1 MKHLKF
7 PSAQTILFIIAGLVT
22 LLTWVIPA
30 GKYDTLSYNTSTD
43 KFTRLSLDEEI
54 SLAASQT
61 TLEDLNIKIPIQK
74 FTNGDI
80 YKPINIPGT
89 YKKLE
94 SQPQNFYD
102 FVKSPV
108 KGIIEA
114 ADIIFLVL
122 IIGGLIGILNKSG
135 AFDAAIGQLAIL
147 LKGREPLL
155 IVLVTTLVAL
165 GGTTFGFAE
174 ETIAFFPIL
183 IPVFLAAKYDAIVGV
198 ASIFLGSAIGTMCST
213 INPFSTIIASD
224 SAGISWTT
232 GLYGRVFM
240 LLLCLTITILYIMRY
255 AKRVKNDPT
264 KSLIYDQREEIAN
277 LFAIKDTT
285 NINFN
290 WRLKLALFVFTSC
303 FIIMIIGVSMLDWW
317 FVEMTTV
324 FLIGAIIIGF
334 IIKISETDFIET
346 FVKGASDL
354 LGVALIIGIARG
366 VTVLM
371 TDGLISDTLL
381 YYASDITTGMNKGVF
396 ASVLTVIYSG
406 LSFFIPSS
414 SGMAVLTMPIMA
426 PLADTVG
433 IGREVVVNT
442 YQYGLGLFYLINPT
456 GLILASLAVAKINYS
471 KWLKFIFPLFIMLL
485 LVTLIVLAMSSYL

>member
-7 PSAQTILFIIAGLVT
+7 PSAQTILFIIAALVT
-22 LLTWVIPA
+22 LLTWLIPA
-30 GKYDTLSYNTSTD
+30 GKYDTLSYNTKTD
-43 KFTRLSLDEEI
+43 KFTRLSLDKEI
-54 SLAASQT
+54 ELPASQA
-61 TLEDLNIKIPIQK
+61 TLEDLNIKIPLGK

-89 YKKLE
+89 YSELE
-94 SQPQNFYD
+94 AQPQGFLE

-135 AFDAAIGQLAIL
+135 AFDAAIGQLVNL
-147 LKGREPLL
+147 LKGRESLL

-198 ASIFLGSAIGTMCST
+198 ACIFLGSAIGTMCST

-224 SAGISWTT
+224 SAGINWTT
-232 GLYGRVFM
+232 GLYGRIFM
-240 LLLCLTITILYIMRY
+240 LLLCLTITILYILNY
-255 AKRVKNDPT
+255 AKRVKNDPS
-264 KSLIYDQREEIAN
+264 KSIIYHQKEEIEA
-277 LFAIKDTT
+277 LFALKNST
-285 NINFN
+285 NIKFN

-303 FIIMIIGVSMLDWW
+303 FILMIIGVSVLDWW
-317 FVEMTTV
+317 FIEMTTV
-324 FLIGAIIIGF
+324 FLVGSILIGF
-334 IIKISETDFIET
+334 IIKMSETEFIET

-381 YYASDITTGMNKGVF
+381 FYASDLTTGMSKGIF
-396 ASVLTVIYSG
+396 TSVLTMIYAG

-433 IGREVVVNT
+433 IGREIVVNT

-456 GLILASLAVAKINYS
+456 GLILASLAVAKINFS
-471 KWLKFIFPLFIMLL
+471 KWLKFIMPLFIILT
-485 LVTLIVLAMSSYL
+485 LVILIVLALSSYV

>member
-147 LKGREPLL
+147 LKGRESLL

>member
-1 MKHLKF
+1 MKTLKF

-22 LLTWVIPA
+22 LLTWFVPA
-30 GKYDTLSYNTSTD
+30 GKYDTLRYNESIG
-43 KFTRLSLDEEI
+43 KFTRLSLNNEKT
-54 SLAASQT
+54 LAATQAS
-61 TLEDLNIKIPIQK
+61 LDRLNIKIPIEK

-89 YKKLE
+89 YKKLDA
-94 SQPQNFYD
+94 QPQSFFD
-102 FVKSPV
+102 FVKSPI

-122 IIGGLIGILNKSG
+122 IIGGLIGILNRSG
-135 AFDAAIGQLAIL
+135 AFDAAITQLAII
-147 LKGREPLL
+147 LKGRESLL
-155 IVLVTTLVAL
+155 IVFVTTLVAL

-183 IPVFLAAKYDAIVGV
+183 IPVFLAAKYDAIVAI

-224 SAGISWTT
+224 AAGINWTT
-232 GLYGRVFM
+232 GLYGRIFM
-240 LLLCLTITILYIMRY
+240 LVLCLSVTIFYIMRY

-264 KSLIYDQREEIAN
+264 KSLVYDQRDEIAN
-277 LFAIKDTT
+277 LFTLKDSSK
-285 NINFN
+285 INFN
-290 WRLKLALFVFTSC
+290 WRLKLALIIFTSC
-303 FIIMIIGVSMLDWW
+303 FILMIIGVSLLDWW
-317 FVEMTTV
+317 FVEMTTI

-334 IIKISETDFIET
+334 IVQMNELDFIDT
-346 FVKGASDL
+346 FVKGAGDL
-354 LGVALIIGIARG
+354 LGVALIIGLARG

-396 ASVLTVIYSG
+396 TSSLAIIYSG

-426 PLADTVG
+426 PLSDTVG

-442 YQYGLGLFYLINPT
+442 YQYGLGLFYLVNPT

-471 KWLKFIFPLFIMLL
+471 KWLKFIFPLFIALIII
-485 LVTLIVLAMSSYL
+485 TLIVLAVSSYL

>member
-1 MKHLKF
+1 MKNLKF

-22 LLTWVIPA
+22 LLTWFVPA
-30 GKYDTLSYNTSTD
+30 GKYDTLSYDASDD
-43 KFTRLSLDEEI
+43 KFTRLTLNKEI
-54 SLAASQT
+54 TLTASQA
-61 TLEDLNIKIPIQK
+61 TLNDLNIKIPIGK
-74 FTNGDI
+74 FTSGDI

-94 SQPQNFYD
+94 AKPQGFFD
-102 FVKSPV
+102 FVKSPI

-135 AFDAAIGQLAIL
+135 AFDAAIAQLASL
-147 LKGREPLL
+147 LRGRESLL
-155 IVLVTTLVAL
+155 IVFVTSLVAL

-224 SAGISWTT
+224 AAGINWTT

-240 LLLCLTITILYIMRY
+240 LLLCLAITILYIMRY

-264 KSLIYDQREEIAN
+264 KSLIYDQREEIAQ
-277 LFAIKDTT
+277 LFSMKDSSH
-285 NINFN
+285 IDFN
-290 WRLKLALFVFTSC
+290 WRLKLALAVFTCS
-303 FIIMIIGVSMLDWW
+303 FILMIIGVSMLDWW

-324 FLIGAIIIGF
+324 FLIGSIIIGF
-334 IIKISETDFIET
+334 IIKISETEFIET
-346 FVKGASDL
+346 FVKGAGDL

-371 TDGLISDTLL
+371 SDGLISDTLL
-381 YYASDITTGMNKGVF
+381 YYASDITTGMNKGIF
-396 ASVLTVIYSG
+396 AGVMTMIYSG

-426 PLADTVG
+426 PLADTVR
-433 IGREVVVNT
+433 IGREIVVNT

-456 GLILASLAVAKINYS
+456 GLILASLAVAKINFS
-471 KWLKFIFPLFIMLL
+471 KWLKFVFPLFFILL
-485 LVTLIVLAMSSYL
+485 LVTLIVLALSSYL

>member
-1 MKHLKF
+1 MKTLKF

-22 LLTWVIPA
+22 LLTWFVPA
-30 GKYDTLSYNTSTD
+30 GKYDTLSYNTATD

-54 SLAASQT
+54 VLPASQA
-61 TLEDLNIKIPIQK
+61 TLEDLNIKIPIEK

-80 YKPINIPGT
+80 YKPINIPET
-89 YKKLE
+89 YQKLE
-94 SQPQNFYD
+94 PQPQSFYD
-102 FVKSPV
+102 FVKSPI

-122 IIGGLIGILNKSG
+122 IIGGLIGILNSSG
-135 AFDAAIGQLAIL
+135 AFDAAIGQLAIV
-147 LKGREPLL
+147 LKGRESLL

-183 IPVFLAAKYDAIVGV
+183 IPVFLAAKYDAMVGV
-198 ASIFLGSAIGTMCST
+198 ACIFLGSAIGTMCST

-224 SAGISWTT
+224 AAGINWTT
-232 GLYGRVFM
+232 GLYGRIFM
-240 LLLCLTITILYIMRY
+240 LFLCLTITILYILRY
-255 AKRVKNDPT
+255 AKRVKNDPS
-264 KSLIYDQREEIAN
+264 KSLIYDQRDQIAK
-277 LFAIKDTT
+277 LFTIKDSSH
-285 NINFN
+285 IDFN
-290 WRLKLALFVFTSC
+290 WRLKLALFVFTSS
-303 FIIMIIGVSMLDWW
+303 FILMIIGVSVLDWW

-324 FLIGAIIIGF
+324 FLVGAILIGF
-334 IIKISETDFIET
+334 IIQISETDFIET

-366 VTVLM
+366 VAVLM

-381 YYASDITTGMNKGVF
+381 YYASDMTTGMNKGIF
-396 ASVLTVIYSG
+396 TSAMTMIYSG

-433 IGREVVVNT
+433 IGREIVVNT

-456 GLILASLAVAKINYS
+456 GLILASLAVAKINFS
-471 KWLKFIFPLFIMLL
+471 KWLKFIFPLFIILII
-485 LVTLIVLAMSSYL
+485 VTLVVLAVSSYL

>member
-1 MKHLKF
+1 MKNLKF

-22 LLTWVIPA
+22 LLTWFIPA
-30 GKYDTLSYNTSTD
+30 GKYDTLSYNDSTD
-43 KFTRLSLDEEI
+43 KFTRLSLNNEKI
-54 SLAASQT
+54 ITASQAS
-61 TLEDLNIKIPIQK
+61 LDSLNIKIPIGK

-89 YKKLE
+89 YKKLDAK
-94 SQPQNFYD
+94 PQSFFD
-102 FVKSPV
+102 FIKSPI

-114 ADIIFLVL
+114 SDIIFLVL
-122 IIGGLIGILNKSG
+122 IIGGLIGILNRSG
-135 AFDAAIGQLAIL
+135 AFDAAIGQLAII
-147 LKGREPLL
+147 LKGRESLL
-155 IVLVTTLVAL
+155 IVFVTTLVAL

-198 ASIFLGSAIGTMCST
+198 ACIFLGSAIGTMCST

-224 SAGISWTT
+224 AAGINWTT
-232 GLYGRVFM
+232 GMYGRIFM
-240 LLLCLTITILYIMRY
+240 LILCLAITILYIMRY

-264 KSLIYDQREEIAN
+264 KSLIYNQRDEIAK
-277 LFAIKDTT
+277 LFALKDSS
-285 NINFN
+285 NIQFN
-290 WRLKLALFVFTSC
+290 WRLKLALVVFTSC
-303 FIIMIIGVSMLDWW
+303 FILMIIGVSMLDWW
-317 FVEMTTV
+317 FIEMTTI

-334 IIKISETDFIET
+334 VVQISETDFIET
-346 FVKGASDL
+346 FVKGAGDL

-396 ASVLTVIYSG
+396 AGSLAMIYSA

-433 IGREVVVNT
+433 IGREIVVNA
-442 YQYGLGLFYLINPT
+442 YQYGLGLFYLVNPT

-471 KWLKFIFPLFIMLL
+471 KWLKFIFPLFITLIV
-485 LVTLIVLAMSSYL
+485 VTLIVLAVSSYL